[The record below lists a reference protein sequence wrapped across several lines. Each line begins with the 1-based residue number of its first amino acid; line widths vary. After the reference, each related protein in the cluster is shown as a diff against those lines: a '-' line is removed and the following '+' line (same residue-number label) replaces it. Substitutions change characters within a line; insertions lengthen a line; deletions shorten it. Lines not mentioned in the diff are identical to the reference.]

1 WRPGMPSGA
10 RMPHQGAPMG
20 PPGPPFGGSPAVRP
34 GLPAPVME
42 PSRKRPAPSQQ
53 VQQQQ
58 NVQNRARKKP
68 VGFPGANEMPARQM
82 DMRDAQS
89 DPTLGSKILADGLG
103 STLSVTIVTCSRFPS
118 SLRLSLPLCS
128 AKRRKMADKILPQR
142 IRELV
147 PESQAYMDLL
157 AFERKLDQTIMR
169 KRVDIQEALKRPMK
183 QKRKLR
189 LYISNTFNPAKPDAD
204 DSDGSIASWELRV
217 EGKLLDDPGKLKR
230 KFSSFFKSLVIELDK
245 DLYGPDNH
253 LVEWHRTPTTQ
264 ETDGFQVKR
273 PGDVSVRCTLLLMLD
288 YQPPQFKLDPRLAR
302 LLGIHTQ
309 TRSCIIQALWQ
320 YVKTNK
326 LQDSH
331 DKEYI
336 NCDKYFQQIF
346 DCPRLKFSEIPQ
358 RLTNLLLP
366 PDPIVIN
373 HVISVDPNDQKKTA
387 CYDIDVEV
395 EDPLKSQMSSFLLST
410 ANQQEIASLDN
421 KIHETIESINQ
432 LKIQRDFMLSFSRDP
447 KGYIQDWLKSQSR
460 DLKLMTDVVGNPEE
474 ERRAEFYH
482 EPWSQ
487 EAVSRYFYSKIQQR
501 RQELEQ
507 ALAVRNT

>member
-1 WRPGMPSGA
+1 MVSLFLGTETLCCRLQRPGMPSGA

-20 PPGPPFGGSPAVRP
+20 PPGSPYVGSPSVRP
-34 GLPAPVME
+34 GMPQTVME
-42 PSRKRPAPSQQ
+42 PTRKRTAPQQ

-58 NVQNRARKKP
+58 AQQQVQQQQQATQTRTR
-68 VGFPGANEMPARQM
+68 
-82 DMRDAQS
+82 
-89 DPTLGSKILADGLG
+89 
-103 STLSVTIVTCSRFPS
+103 
-118 SLRLSLPLCS
+118 S

-142 IRELV
+142 
-147 PESQAYMDLL
+147 
-157 AFERKLDQTIMR
+157 
-169 KRVDIQEALKRPMK
+169 

-189 LYISNTFNPAKPDAD
+189 LYISNTFNPAKSDAD

-217 EGKLLDDPGKLKR
+217 EGKLLDDLSKQKR

-309 TRSCIIQALWQ
+309 TRSAIIQALWQ
-320 YVKTNK
+320 YIKTNK

-373 HVISVDPNDQKKTA
+373 HIISVDPNDQKKTA

-395 EDPLKSQMSSFLLST
+395 EDPLKGQMSSFLLST
-410 ANQQEIASLDN
+410 ANQQEITALDN

-432 LKIQRDFMLSFSRDP
+432 LKIQRDFMLSFSKDP
-447 KGYIQDWLKSQSR
+447 KGYIQDLLRSQSR
-460 DLKLMTDVVGNPEE
+460 DLKVMTDVVGNPEE

-487 EAVSRYFYSKIQQR
+487 EAVSRYFYCKIQQR

-507 ALAVRNT
+507 SLGVRNT

>member
-1 WRPGMPSGA
+1 MATDEVTGGARKATKSKLFEFLVHGVRPGMPSGA

-20 PPGPPFGGSPAVRP
+20 PPGSPYVGSPSVRP
-34 GLPAPVME
+34 GMPQTVME
-42 PSRKRPAPSQQ
+42 PTRKRTAPQQ

-58 NVQNRARKKP
+58 AQQQVQQQQQATQTRTR
-68 VGFPGANEMPARQM
+68 
-82 DMRDAQS
+82 
-89 DPTLGSKILADGLG
+89 
-103 STLSVTIVTCSRFPS
+103 
-118 SLRLSLPLCS
+118 S

-183 QKRKLR
+183 VMDHLKSPL
-189 LYISNTFNPAKPDAD
+189 
-204 DSDGSIASWELRV
+204 SIQD
-217 EGKLLDDPGKLKR
+217 KLLRAGQAQPKSW
-230 KFSSFFKSLVIELDK
+230 SSFITKALLTPEF
-245 DLYGPDNH
+245 H
-253 LVEWHRTPTTQ
+253 LHPESPLAH
-264 ETDGFQVKR
+264 
-273 PGDVSVRCTLLLMLD
+273 
-288 YQPPQFKLDPRLAR
+288 QPPQFKLDPRLAR

-309 TRSCIIQALWQ
+309 TRSAIIQALWQ
-320 YVKTNK
+320 YIKTNK

-373 HVISVDPNDQKKTA
+373 HIISVDPNDQKKTA

-395 EDPLKSQMSSFLLST
+395 EDPLKGQMSSFLLST
-410 ANQQEIASLDN
+410 ANQQEITALDN

-432 LKIQRDFMLSFSRDP
+432 LKIQRDFMLSFSKDP
-447 KGYIQDWLKSQSR
+447 KGYIQDLLRSQSR
-460 DLKLMTDVVGNPEE
+460 DLKVMTDVVGNPEE

-487 EAVSRYFYSKIQQR
+487 EAVSRYFYCKIQQR

-507 ALAVRNT
+507 SLGVRNT

>member
-1 WRPGMPSGA
+1 METKQCCLLNCSRPGMPSGA

-20 PPGPPFGGSPAVRP
+20 PPGPPYGGSPAVRP
-34 GLPAPVME
+34 GLPSPVME

-58 NVQNRARKKP
+58 QQQQQQQAVQSRAR
-68 VGFPGANEMPARQM
+68 N
-82 DMRDAQS
+82 
-89 DPTLGSKILADGLG
+89 
-103 STLSVTIVTCSRFPS
+103 
-118 SLRLSLPLCS
+118 

-142 IRELV
+142 
-147 PESQAYMDLL
+147 
-157 AFERKLDQTIMR
+157 
-169 KRVDIQEALKRPMK
+169 

-189 LYISNTFNPAKPDAD
+189 LYISNTFNPARPDAD

-217 EGKLLDDPGKLKR
+217 EGKLLDDPGKQKK

-309 TRSCIIQALWQ
+309 ARSCIIQALWQ

-395 EDPLKSQMSSFLLST
+395 EDPLKGQMSSFLLST

-474 ERRAEFYH
+474 ERRAAFYH

-487 EAVSRYFYSKIQQR
+487 EAVSRYFYCKIQQR

>member
-1 WRPGMPSGA
+1 MATDEVTGGARKATKSKLFEFLVHGVRPGMPSGA

-20 PPGPPFGGSPAVRP
+20 PPGSPYVGSPSVRP
-34 GLPAPVME
+34 GMPQTVME
-42 PSRKRPAPSQQ
+42 PTRKRTAPQQ
-53 VQQQQ
+53 VQQPQVQPQVQPQQ
-58 NVQNRARKKP
+58 QAT
-68 VGFPGANEMPARQM
+68 
-82 DMRDAQS
+82 
-89 DPTLGSKILADGLG
+89 PTR
-103 STLSVTIVTCSRFPS
+103 TR
-118 SLRLSLPLCS
+118 S

-142 IRELV
+142 
-147 PESQAYMDLL
+147 
-157 AFERKLDQTIMR
+157 
-169 KRVDIQEALKRPMK
+169 

-189 LYISNTFNPAKPDAD
+189 LYISNTFNPAKSDAD

-217 EGKLLDDPGKLKR
+217 EGKLLDDISKQKR

-309 TRSCIIQALWQ
+309 TRSAIIQALWQ
-320 YVKTNK
+320 YIKTNK

-373 HVISVDPNDQKKTA
+373 HIISVDPNDQKKTA

-395 EDPLKSQMSSFLLST
+395 EDPLKGQMSSFLLST
-410 ANQQEIASLDN
+410 ANQQEITALDN

-432 LKIQRDFMLSFSRDP
+432 LKIQRDFMLSFSKDP
-447 KGYIQDWLKSQSR
+447 KGYIQDLLRSQSR
-460 DLKLMTDVVGNPEE
+460 DLK
-474 ERRAEFYH
+474 
-482 EPWSQ
+482 
-487 EAVSRYFYSKIQQR
+487 VSRAFWEGRGVS
-501 RQELEQ
+501 Q
-507 ALAVRNT
+507 AWA

>member
-1 WRPGMPSGA
+1 MATDEVTGGARKATKSKLFEFLVHGVRPGMPSGA

-20 PPGPPFGGSPAVRP
+20 PPGSPYVGSPSVRP
-34 GLPAPVME
+34 GMPQTVME
-42 PSRKRPAPSQQ
+42 QTRKRTVPQQ

-58 NVQNRARKKP
+58 VQQQQ
-68 VGFPGANEMPARQM
+68 VQ
-82 DMRDAQS
+82 QQH
-89 DPTLGSKILADGLG
+89 
-103 STLSVTIVTCSRFPS
+103 
-118 SLRLSLPLCS
+118 

-189 LYISNTFNPAKPDAD
+189 LYISNTFNPAKSDAE

-217 EGKLLDDPGKLKR
+217 EGKLLDDLSKQKR

-253 LVEWHRTPTTQ
+253 LVEVGSCSPDTKSY
-264 ETDGFQVKR
+264 FYC
-273 PGDVSVRCTLLLMLD
+273 SAAMM
-288 YQPPQFKLDPRLAR
+288 YPPQFKLDPRLAR

-309 TRSCIIQALWQ
+309 TRSAIIQALWQ
-320 YVKTNK
+320 YIKTNK

-373 HVISVDPNDQKKTA
+373 HIISVDPNDQKKTA

-395 EDPLKSQMSSFLLST
+395 EDPLKGQMSSFLLST
-410 ANQQEIASLDN
+410 ANQQEITALDN

-432 LKIQRDFMLSFSRDP
+432 LKIQRDFMLSFSKDP
-447 KGYIQDWLKSQSR
+447 KGYLQDLLRSQSR
-460 DLKLMTDVVGNPEE
+460 DLKVMTDVVGNPEE

-487 EAVSRYFYSKIQQR
+487 EAVSRYFYCKIQQR

-507 ALAVRNT
+507 SLGVRNT

>member
-1 WRPGMPSGA
+1 MATDEVTGGARKATKSKLFEFLVHGVRPGMPSGA

-20 PPGPPFGGSPAVRP
+20 PPGSPYVGSPSVRP
-34 GLPAPVME
+34 GMPQTVME
-42 PSRKRPAPSQQ
+42 PTRKRTAPQQ
-53 VQQQQ
+53 VQQPQVQPQVQPQQ
-58 NVQNRARKKP
+58 QAT
-68 VGFPGANEMPARQM
+68 
-82 DMRDAQS
+82 
-89 DPTLGSKILADGLG
+89 PTR
-103 STLSVTIVTCSRFPS
+103 TR
-118 SLRLSLPLCS
+118 S

-183 QKRKLR
+183 
-189 LYISNTFNPAKPDAD
+189 ISKQ
-204 DSDGSIASWELRV
+204 
-217 EGKLLDDPGKLKR
+217 KR

-309 TRSCIIQALWQ
+309 TRSAIIQALWQ
-320 YVKTNK
+320 YIKTNK

-373 HVISVDPNDQKKTA
+373 HIISVDPNDQKKTA

-395 EDPLKSQMSSFLLST
+395 EDPLKGQMSSFLLST
-410 ANQQEIASLDN
+410 ANQQEITALDN

-432 LKIQRDFMLSFSRDP
+432 LKIQRDFMLSFSKDP
-447 KGYIQDWLKSQSR
+447 KGYIQDLLRSQSR
-460 DLKLMTDVVGNPEE
+460 DLK
-474 ERRAEFYH
+474 
-482 EPWSQ
+482 
-487 EAVSRYFYSKIQQR
+487 VSRAFWEGRGVS
-501 RQELEQ
+501 Q
-507 ALAVRNT
+507 AWA

>member
-1 WRPGMPSGA
+1 MAADEVAGGARKATKSKLFEFLVHGVRPGMPSGA

-20 PPGPPFGGSPAVRP
+20 PPGSPYMGSPAVRP
-34 GLPAPVME
+34 GLAPAGME
-42 PSRKRPAPSQQ
+42 PALLGGGESGNRGVRRFSCVSTSVGLRSPS
-53 VQQQQ
+53 VG
-58 NVQNRARKKP
+58 NLCP
-68 VGFPGANEMPARQM
+68 VG
-82 DMRDAQS
+82 
-89 DPTLGSKILADGLG
+89 LVL
-103 STLSVTIVTCSRFPS
+103 
-118 SLRLSLPLCS
+118 

-189 LYISNTFNPAKPDAD
+189 LYISNTFNPAKPDAE

-217 EGKLLDDPGKLKR
+217 EGKLLDDPSKQKR

-273 PGDVSVRCTLLLMLD
+273 PGDLSVRCTLLLMLD

-302 LLGIHTQ
+302 LLGLHTQ
-309 TRSCIIQALWQ
+309 SRSAIVQALWQ
-320 YVKTNK
+320 YVKTNR

-336 NCDKYFQQIF
+336 NGDKYFQQIF

-358 RLTNLLLP
+358 RLTALLLP

-373 HVISVDPNDQKKTA
+373 HVISVDPSDQKKTA

-395 EDPLKSQMSSFLLST
+395 EEPLKGQMSSFLLST
-410 ANQQEIASLDN
+410 ANQQEISALDS

-447 KGYIQDWLKSQSR
+447 KGYVQDLLRSQSR
-460 DLKLMTDVVGNPEE
+460 DLKVMTDVAGNPEE

-482 EPWSQ
+482 QPWSQ
-487 EAVSRYFYSKIQQR
+487 EAVSRYFYCKIQQR

-507 ALAVRNT
+507 SLVVRNT

>member
-1 WRPGMPSGA
+1 MKAGWQRLDSDKNKRPGMPSGA

-20 PPGPPFGGSPAVRP
+20 PPGSPYVGSPSVRP
-34 GLPAPVME
+34 GMPQTVME
-42 PSRKRPAPSQQ
+42 PTRKRTAPQQ

-58 NVQNRARKKP
+58 VQQQVQQQQQATQTRTR
-68 VGFPGANEMPARQM
+68 
-82 DMRDAQS
+82 
-89 DPTLGSKILADGLG
+89 
-103 STLSVTIVTCSRFPS
+103 
-118 SLRLSLPLCS
+118 S

-142 IRELV
+142 
-147 PESQAYMDLL
+147 
-157 AFERKLDQTIMR
+157 
-169 KRVDIQEALKRPMK
+169 

-189 LYISNTFNPAKPDAD
+189 LYISNTFNPAKSDAD

-217 EGKLLDDPGKLKR
+217 EGKLLDDISKQKR

-309 TRSCIIQALWQ
+309 TRSAIIQALWQ
-320 YVKTNK
+320 YIKTNK

-373 HVISVDPNDQKKTA
+373 HIISVDPNDQKKTA

-395 EDPLKSQMSSFLLST
+395 EDPLKGQMSSFLLST
-410 ANQQEIASLDN
+410 ANQQEITALDN

-432 LKIQRDFMLSFSRDP
+432 LKIQRDFMLSFSKDP
-447 KGYIQDWLKSQSR
+447 KGYIQDLLRSQSR
-460 DLKLMTDVVGNPEE
+460 DLKVMTDVVGNPEE

-487 EAVSRYFYSKIQQR
+487 EAVSRYFYCKIQQR

-507 ALAVRNT
+507 SLGVRNT

>member
-1 WRPGMPSGA
+1 SDRYLHLHLTKHECRPGIPSGA

-20 PPGPPFGGSPAVRP
+20 PPGTPYGGSPAVRP
-34 GLPAPVME
+34 GLTNQAME
-42 PSRKRPAPSQQ
+42 ASRKRPAPSQQ
-53 VQQQQ
+53 QIQQQQ
-58 NVQNRARKKP
+58 AVQNRNR
-68 VGFPGANEMPARQM
+68 N
-82 DMRDAQS
+82 
-89 DPTLGSKILADGLG
+89 
-103 STLSVTIVTCSRFPS
+103 
-118 SLRLSLPLCS
+118 

-183 QKRKLR
+183 STRKVYDVHSCFL
-189 LYISNTFNPAKPDAD
+189 AQ
-204 DSDGSIASWELRV
+204 
-217 EGKLLDDPGKLKR
+217 PGKMKR

-273 PGDVSVRCTLLLMLD
+273 PGDVNVRCTLLLMLD

-309 TRSCIIQALWQ
+309 TRSSIIQALWQ

-326 LQDSH
+326 MQDSH

-373 HVISVDPNDQKKTA
+373 HIISVDPNDQKKTA

-395 EDPLKSQMSSFLLST
+395 EDPLKAQMSSFLLST

-482 EPWSQ
+482 QPWSQ
-487 EAVSRYFYSKIQQR
+487 EAVSRYFYCKIQQR

-507 ALAVRNT
+507 ALALRNT